1 MPLRNPLFT
10 AFEVALQA
18 AKEQDWEGPKTLED
32 INVRMMHANYAT
44 AMVPTRSDSENT
56 SERNHLF
63 NMSVRIRAKA

>member
-44 AMVPTRSDSENT
+44 AMVPTRSDSEN
-56 SERNHLF
+56 NQ
-63 NMSVRIRAKA
+63 RAESPLQHECSDSR